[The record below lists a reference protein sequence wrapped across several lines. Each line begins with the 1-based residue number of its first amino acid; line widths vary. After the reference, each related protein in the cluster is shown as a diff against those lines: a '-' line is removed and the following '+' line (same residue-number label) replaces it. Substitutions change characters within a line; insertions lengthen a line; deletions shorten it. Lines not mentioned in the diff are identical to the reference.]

1 MRRLSQSMRSVEL
14 LCSNGGRCIAFE
26 VSTPSPEKAA
36 LIAQMKSNSAKQRK
50 LGSATP
56 VALLAGAALVGAIGY
71 VIWTG
76 RADPDSQK

>member
-1 MRRLSQSMRSVEL
+1 MTHTPPIPNANQAPYPPAGSS
-14 LCSNGGRCIAFE
+14 
-26 VSTPSPEKAA
+26 STPTPEKAA

-50 LGSATP
+50 SGSATP

-76 RADPDSQK
+76 RADPGSQK